1 MGEKDRTSDRKKTGR
16 RSGPPPLGR
25 VLVREKVISEEQL
38 QRALEI
44 QENDPQRLGQIVVEQ
59 GFASEVEVL
68 QAIARQYGV
77 SADSLSDDISALIKQ
92 KRHTLRGRWSNLRIP
107 IRAKLSFAITFI
119 IWLTILI
126 LSFVILA
133 RQKSSLYEQTVR
145 TGKVS
150 LNYFVGDA
158 AIPLLEDDIVRL
170 NALIKEAA
178 SVEGLLYAAIVGRK
192 GIVKAHSDSS
202 FIGGNLPSLEG
213 RGETVREDDLSYFR
227 ARLDTGAHV
236 LVLSRPVSFSGVELG
251 SALVGISLDFIDKQI
266 RKESLNVIVLSFF
279 IVLLGLLIAIQI
291 GVSFSR
297 PIAQLVLAT
306 QEIGKG
312 NFEHRISEIRKDEF
326 GDLAAAFNYMSKEL
340 WKKLKMQK
348 SFGSYVSPEILK
360 MIMAHPEEEWLKG
373 RRMRVSLLFTD
384 IRGFTAF
391 SENNEPEEIV
401 EAVNR
406 YFEIATRHIIANG
419 GYVDKFIGDS
429 VLGVFGA
436 PVARDDHAAR
446 AVLAAVAMQEEFTER
461 AKDGYPLLDS
471 VGIGI
476 NSGEAVAGDLGSE
489 VKREYSVIGDC
500 VNIASRLNSLA
511 SAGQI
516 IISGS
521 TQWGA
526 EGAISSRPM
535 GSVKVKGREL
545 EIETYEVLGT
555 REDTPELS

>member
-1 MGEKDRTSDRKKTGR
+1 MAPDRRKVDR
-16 RSGPPPLGR
+16 RSGPPPLGL
-25 VLVREKVISEEQL
+25 VLVREKVITDEQL
-38 QRALEI
+38 ELALDI
-44 QENDPQRLGQIVVEQ
+44 QKNDPQRLGQIIVEQ

-68 QAIARQYGV
+68 EAIAKQYGV
-77 SADSLSDDISALIKQ
+77 SADSLSDDISTLIKQ
-92 KRHTLRGRWSNLRIP
+92 KSRTLRQRWSNLRIP

-133 RQKSSLYEQTVR
+133 RQKNSLYQQTVR

-170 NALIKEAA
+170 NTLIKEAD
-178 SVEGLLYAAIVGRK
+178 SVEGLLYAAIVDRK
-192 GIVKAHSDSS
+192 DIVKAHSDASL
-202 FIGGNLPSLEG
+202 IGGNLPSLESEG
-213 RGETVREDDLSYFR
+213 KTVLEGDMSYFR
-227 ARLDTGAHV
+227 TRIDTGAHV

-251 SALVGISLDFIDKQI
+251 RALVGISLDFIDREI
-266 RKESLNVIVLSFF
+266 RRESLNVIILSFF
-279 IVLLGLLIAIQI
+279 IVLLGVLIAIQI

-306 QEIGKG
+306 HEIGKG
-312 NFEHRISEIRKDEF
+312 NFKHRISEIRKDEF
-326 GDLAAAFNYMSKEL
+326 GDLAAAFNYMSREL

-373 RRMRVSLLFTD
+373 RRMSVSLLFTD

-391 SENNEPEEIV
+391 SENNEPEEVV

-419 GYVDKFIGDS
+419 GYVDKFIGDA

-436 PVARDDHAAR
+436 PVARADHAER
-446 AVLAAVAMQEEFTER
+446 AVLAAVAMQKEFGETS
-461 AKDGYPLLDS
+461 KDGYPLLDR

-476 NSGEAVAGDLGSE
+476 NSGEAVAGDLGSD

-511 SAGQI
+511 AAGQI

-526 EGAISSRPM
+526 EGAISSRLM
-535 GSVKVKGREL
+535 GSVKVKGKAL

-555 REDTPELS
+555 RETS

>member
-1 MGEKDRTSDRKKTGR
+1 LSQKKPAPGS
-16 RSGPPPLGR
+16 SGDEEERDLPPLGR
-25 VLVREKVISEEQL
+25 VLIREKVITEDQL
-38 QRALEI
+38 ARALEI
-44 QENDPQRLGQIVVEQ
+44 QKNDPQLLGQIIVAL

-68 QAIARQYGV
+68 QAI
-77 SADSLSDDISALIKQ
+77 SKE
-92 KRHTLRGRWSNLRIP
+92 IP

-133 RQKSSLYEQTVR
+133 RQKTSLYRQTVR

-170 NALIKEAA
+170 NSLIKEAA
-178 SVEGLLYAAIVGRK
+178 SVEGLLYAAISDRNGV
-192 GIVKAHSDSS
+192 VKAHSDSS
-202 FIGGNLPSLEG
+202 LIGAEMQDLGVTG
-213 RGETVREDDLSYFR
+213 QATREDDTTYFR
-227 ARLDTGAHV
+227 ARLPGKGHV
-236 LVLSRPVSFSGVELG
+236 LILARPVIFSGVDLG
-251 SALVGISLDFIDKQI
+251 RASVAISLDFIDAQI
-266 RKESLNVIVLSFF
+266 RRESLNVILLSFF
-279 IVLLGLLIAIQI
+279 IVLLGVFIAVMI

-297 PIAQLVLAT
+297 PLAELVTAT
-306 QEIGKG
+306 HELGKG
-312 NFEHRISEIRKDEF
+312 NFKHRISMIRKHEF

-348 SFGSYVSPEILK
+348 SFGSYVSPEILN

-373 RRMRVSLLFTD
+373 RRMNVTLLFTD

-391 SENNEPEEIV
+391 SEDNEPEAVVKE
-401 EAVNR
+401 VNR
-406 YFEIATRHIIANG
+406 YFEIATRHIIDHG
-419 GYVDKFIGDS
+419 GYVDKFIGDA

-436 PVARDDHAAR
+436 PVARDDHAER
-446 AVLAAVAMQEEFTER
+446 AVLAAVAMQKEFLEG
-461 AKDGYPLLDS
+461 AGSEGVLLDK

-476 NSGEAVAGDLGSE
+476 NSGEAVAGDLGSA

-511 SAGQI
+511 KAGQI

-521 TQWGA
+521 TY
-526 EGAISSRPM
+526 EGCKEAVSAAPM
-535 GSVKVKGREL
+535 GSVKVKGKTH

-555 REDTPELS
+555 KAGRV